1 MEPLLFLVVLQSCE
15 YGRGAVLI
23 CCESAK
29 TMAIFIQMAPLRTG
43 SDHLGG
49 WWYLRFSHSYRN
61 VEELLSERGLPARH
75 TTSGDRSTAMRPN

>member
-1 MEPLLFLVVLQSCE
+1 
-15 YGRGAVLI
+15 
-23 CCESAK
+23 
-29 TMAIFIQMAPLRTG
+29 MATFIQMAPLRTG

-75 TTSGDRSTAMRPN
+75 TTSVHCYAPELNKRCRRELKPTKRS

>member
-1 MEPLLFLVVLQSCE
+1 
-15 YGRGAVLI
+15 
-23 CCESAK
+23 
-29 TMAIFIQMAPLRTG
+29 MATFIQMAPLRTG

-75 TTSGDRSTAMRPN
+75 TTSGDRSTAMRPNWISAVAGNWSPLNAP